1 MPCLGQCLNL
11 GTVSNDKDCR
21 HCGATG
27 HTVSLDWHVACTLQ
41 IVNVRTQAVG
51 EAEVRGT

>member
-27 HTVSLDWHVACTLQ
+27 HRVNLDWRVACTLQ
-41 IVNVRTQAVG
+41 IVNVRTQDVG

>member
-11 GTVSNDKDCR
+11 GTVSNDKDYR
-21 HCGATG
+21 RKGATG

>member
-11 GTVSNDKDCR
+11 GTVSNDKDYR
-21 HCGATG
+21 HSGATG
-27 HTVSLDWHVACTLQ
+27 DTVNLDWHVACTLQ
-41 IVNVRTQAVG
+41 MVNVRTQAVG